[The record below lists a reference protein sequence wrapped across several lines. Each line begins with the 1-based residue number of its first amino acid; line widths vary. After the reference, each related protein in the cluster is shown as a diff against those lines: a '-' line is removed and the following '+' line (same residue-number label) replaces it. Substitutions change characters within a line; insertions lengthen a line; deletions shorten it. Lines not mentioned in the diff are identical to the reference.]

1 MIENNIYM
9 LLKKYFVFLFDKMT
23 QHFDHIVTLSCANF
37 NPKNVLSKDEVLK
50 LITHFIISFE
60 QLFQIQN

>member
-1 MIENNIYM
+1 MNGFI
-9 LLKKYFVFLFDKMT
+9 LFDIKMEDFYSIKW
-23 QHFDHIVTLSCANF
+23 HNISISLLLLVVRTL